1 MGQSF
6 KTRRRVEFRDT
17 DMARIV
23 HFSVFFTYMEE
34 AEHEFLRH
42 LGLGV
47 VCEVGQQQ
55 ISWPRV
61 NAECNYLAAIRF
73 EEEIDIE
80 VTVARIGTK
89 SITYQHR
96 LFREQTLVAEGTIT
110 AVCCK
115 FEPPDVGIGRKM
127 TRPESI
133 PIPDQVVEL
142 FRPFLPE

>member
-1 MGQSF
+1 MGKKF
-6 KTRRRVEFRDT
+6 TTRRRVEFRDT

-47 VCEVGQQQ
+47 ICDVEGQS

-61 NAECNYLAAIRF
+61 NAQCDYRAAIRF
-73 EEEIDIE
+73 EEEIDME
-80 VTVARIGTK
+80 VTVARIGAK
-89 SITYQHR
+89 SITYRHR
-96 LFREQTLVAEGTIT
+96 MFRGETLVAEGSIT
-110 AVCCK
+110 TVCCK
-115 FEPPDVGIGRKM
+115 FEPPEVGIGNKM

-133 PIPDQVVEL
+133 QVPAKVVEL
-142 FRPFLPE
+142 LTPYLSE